1 MYLATSHTHTH
12 TLIHTLTHTTH
23 THTHSHT
30 HMPTHT
36 HTHTH
41 THATQTL
48 SLLHTHTYMYNV
60 HTHTHTSSHQHPPV
74 LTYTCSST
82 LLETTVQ
89 SPVDVIFN
97 ESQLDRSSQLNH
109 STSDTDSDSETS
121 CSDEEGHG
129 RLTRSALD
137 SSWHER
143 SSSTS
148 RRLFQSERERSHR
161 LDRESHSLSMTH
173 RGLSRSQPSLA
184 NTTAGTV
191 DGYVSAREKLHSLLE
206 SYKRSQQGEREQ
218 QEVPKS
224 PYRVKFKPP
233 VPHFRSEH
241 VLPASGGQT
250 RDDES
255 DEKGILSTSHPTTPS
270 YRCQTVGVGPH
281 EWQNCP
287 RRSPKR
293 VRSRSLPNS
302 PAPRAKFPK
311 QAPSPLHRER
321 ATTVP
326 NQIPLDRLQA
336 VHLDCSHPD
345 LTPRQYRPQS
355 APDLRPPFVVRHPD
369 PKLISKRNFCGEVGV
384 TAVRHFPPSPP
395 NPTPTQTL
403 TSAGAGRQSSPA
415 PPTATMATT
424 SGMPYW
430 SEDKSDDELQIV
442 TDSESDIDTNDSRD
456 PSPAPMRHTRSN
468 PTTPVKNKPQ
478 SSRGVPSLSSTSRKH
493 ASMSARSS
501 TVRSSKRHR
510 YHGRRELVSKYLVER
525 SGSVRRDGEASPSRV
540 IVDKIQR
547 LRDEC
552 CACLVSAILTCS
564 ILNRNKDQLSYLWFS
579 YHSVACS

>member
-1 MYLATSHTHTH
+1 M
-12 TLIHTLTHTTH
+12 
-23 THTHSHT
+23 
-30 HMPTHT
+30 
-36 HTHTH
+36 
-41 THATQTL
+41 
-48 SLLHTHTYMYNV
+48 
-60 HTHTHTSSHQHPPV
+60 
-74 LTYTCSST
+74 ST

-121 CSDEEGHG
+121 SSDEEGRD

-137 SSWHER
+137 SSQHVQ

-148 RRLFQSERERSHR
+148 RRLFQSEREKSYH
-161 LDRESHSLSMTH
+161 LDESHLSRTH
-173 RGLSRSQPSLA
+173 RGLSRSQPSLV

-191 DGYVSAREKLHSLLE
+191 DGYTSAREKLHSLLE
-206 SYKRSQQGEREQ
+206 SYKRSQGERER

-233 VPHFRSEH
+233 VPRFQSKH
-241 VLPASGGQT
+241 VLPASRGQM
-250 RDDES
+250 RNGDCGDE
-255 DEKGILSTSHPTTPS
+255 GILSVSRLTTSS
-270 YRCQTVGVGPH
+270 YQSPTVGVGPH

-293 VRSRSLPNS
+293 VRSRSLPSS

-311 QAPSPLHRER
+311 QAPSPLHRQR

-326 NQIPLDRLQA
+326 NQIPLDRLGA
-336 VHLDCSHPD
+336 VHLDCGHPD
-345 LTPRQYRPQS
+345 LAPRQYRPQS

-384 TAVRHFPPSPP
+384 LAERHFPPSPI
-395 NPTPTQTL
+395 NPTVPRTL

-430 SEDKSDDELQIV
+430 TEDTSSDDELHIV
-442 TDSESDIDTNDSRD
+442 TDSESDVDDNVSHG
-456 PSPAPMRHTRSN
+456 PLPAPMRHTKSN

-478 SSRGVPSLSSTSRKH
+478 SSRGIPSLSSTSRKH
-493 ASMSARSS
+493 ASTSAHSS
-501 TVRSSKRHR
+501 TVRSSKRQR
-510 YHGRRELVSKYLVER
+510 YHGRRELVSKYLMER
-525 SGSVRRDGEASPSRV
+525 SGSARRDGEAASPSRV

-552 CACLVSAILTCS
+552 CACLVSATHIAYTQ
-564 ILNRNKDQLSYLWFS
+564 NVHNY
-579 YHSVACS
+579 Y